1 MNPPVQI
8 AIFVASLNLNIPQL
22 LFKKMKNFVRQ
33 LISSALDHAKKNG
46 DLELSVMSE
55 IVVEKPKEEKF
66 GDFSTSLAMGL
77 AKSERKKP
85 YEIAEILSRHLLCN
99 EDNIASV
106 KIAGPGFL
114 NLTMKPSFFLKR
126 LLKVAEQADGYGSS
140 NAGQGKKVLL
150 EFVSANP
157 TGPLHVG
164 HGRGAAVGDM
174 LGRLLDK
181 AGYNVSTEY
190 YINDVGNQ
198 MNTLGRSTWSRYL
211 ELQDKGNAFPSDYY
225 QGEYIKDIA
234 RDIYAQH
241 GNEFLDKEEEQVLP
255 FFREYARNSVLNGIK
270 EDLSNFGVIFDQ
282 WFSEKKLYDQQL
294 VDATVNWLRKEKH
307 IYDKEGAVWLRS
319 SALNDEKDRVL
330 IKQSGEKTY
339 FCSDIAYHKNKI
351 DRGFEWIV
359 DLWGADHHGYVP
371 RMKSALQA
379 MGYDENVFKV
389 MLVQFVSLKRGGE
402 KVSMSTRSGEFE
414 TLADVIKEVGIDA
427 TRFFFLM
434 RSSDTHLDFDLE
446 LAKKESPENP
456 VFYIQ
461 YAHARICSIFRIATE
476 QGIKL
481 LDSVD
486 IDLSPLQNK
495 EEFVMIKK
503 ILAFT
508 EIVEKSAEL
517 LEVHRIAFYL
527 QDLVG
532 TFHRYYSRNRIV
544 SEDKALSC
552 ARLFLMNCL
561 RVTIR
566 NGLSIMGVS
575 APERM

>member
-1 MNPPVQI
+1 
-8 AIFVASLNLNIPQL
+8 
-22 LFKKMKNFVRQ
+22 MKHFVRK
-33 LISSALDHAKKNG
+33 LINSALDQAKNNG
-46 DLELSVMSE
+46 DLELSVMPE
-55 IVVEKPKEEKF
+55 VVVEKPKEEKF

-77 AKSERKKP
+77 SKSERRKP
-85 YEIAEILSRHLLCN
+85 YEVAEILSRHLQSS
-99 EDNIASV
+99 EEYIASV
-106 KIAGPGFL
+106 TIAGPGFL
-114 NLTMKPSFFLKR
+114 NLIMKPIFFLER
-126 LLKVAEQADGYGSS
+126 LVKVAEQGDQYGSS

-181 AGYNVSTEY
+181 AGYDVSTEY

-198 MNTLGRSTWSRYL
+198 MNTLGRSTWARYL
-211 ELQDKGNAFPSDYY
+211 ELQGKVNEFPADYY
-225 QGEYIKDIA
+225 QGDYIKDIA
-234 RDIYAQH
+234 RDIKNKH
-241 GNEFLDKEEEQVLP
+241 GNEFLNKTEEQVLS
-255 FFREYARNSVLNGIK
+255 FFREYALGSVSDGIK
-270 EDLSNFGVIFDQ
+270 KDLSDFDVSFDR
-282 WFSEKKLYDQQL
+282 WFSEKNLYDQKL
-294 VDATVNWLRKEKH
+294 VDTSVNWLREEKH
-307 IYDKEGAVWLRS
+307 VYDKDGAVWLKS
-319 SALNDEKDRVL
+319 SKFNDEKDRVL

-371 RMKSALQA
+371 RMKSALKA
-379 MGYDENVFKV
+379 MGYDESVFKV
-389 MLVQFVSLKRGGE
+389 MLIQFVSLKRGGE

-414 TLADVIKEVGIDA
+414 TLAEVIKDVGLDA

-446 LAKKESPENP
+446 LAKKESADNP

-461 YAHARICSIFRIATE
+461 YAHARICSIFRKATE
-476 QGIKL
+476 NGIKL
-481 LDSVD
+481 LDSAD
-486 IDLSPLQNK
+486 IDLSPLKNE
-495 EEFVMIKK
+495 EEFIMIKK
-503 ILAFT
+503 ILSFGET
-508 EIVEKSAEL
+508 IEKSAEL

-527 QDLVG
+527 KDLVG

-544 SEDKALSC
+544 SDDHALSS

-561 RVTIR
+561 RITIR
-566 NGLSIMGVS
+566 NGLSVMGVS
-575 APERM
+575 APDRM

>member
-1 MNPPVQI
+1 
-8 AIFVASLNLNIPQL
+8 
-22 LFKKMKNFVRQ
+22 MKHFVRK
-33 LISSALDHAKKNG
+33 LINRALDQAKNNG
-46 DLELSVMSE
+46 DLELSVMPE
-55 IVVEKPKEEKF
+55 VVVEKPKEEKF

-77 AKSERKKP
+77 SKSEKRKP
-85 YEIAEILSRHLLCN
+85 YEVAEILSRHLQSS
-99 EDNIASV
+99 EEYIASV
-106 KIAGPGFL
+106 TIAGPGFL
-114 NLTMKPSFFLKR
+114 NLTMKPIFFLER
-126 LLKVAEQADGYGSS
+126 LVKVAEQGDQYGSS

-181 AGYNVSTEY
+181 AGYDVSTEY

-198 MNTLGRSTWSRYL
+198 MNTLGRSTWARYL
-211 ELQDKGNAFPSDYY
+211 ELQGKVNEFPADYY
-225 QGEYIKDIA
+225 QGDYIKDIA
-234 RDIYAQH
+234 RDIKNKH
-241 GNEFLDKEEEQVLP
+241 GNEFLNKTEEQVLS
-255 FFREYARNSVLNGIK
+255 FFREYALGSVLDGIK
-270 EDLSNFGVIFDQ
+270 KDLSDFDVSFDR
-282 WFSEKKLYDQQL
+282 WFSEKNLYDQKL
-294 VDATVNWLRKEKH
+294 VDTSVNWLREEKH
-307 IYDKEGAVWLRS
+307 VYDKDGAVWLKS
-319 SALNDEKDRVL
+319 SKFNDEKDRVL

-371 RMKSALQA
+371 RMKSALKA
-379 MGYDENVFKV
+379 MGYDESVFKV
-389 MLVQFVSLKRGGE
+389 MLIQFVSLKRGGE

-414 TLADVIKEVGIDA
+414 TLAEVIKDVGLDA

-446 LAKKESPENP
+446 LAKKESADNP

-461 YAHARICSIFRIATE
+461 YAHARICSIFRKATE
-476 QGIKL
+476 NGIKL
-481 LDSVD
+481 LDSAD
-486 IDLSPLQNK
+486 IDLSPLKNE
-495 EEFVMIKK
+495 EEFIMIKK
-503 ILAFT
+503 ILSFGET
-508 EIVEKSAEL
+508 IEKSAEL

-527 QDLVG
+527 KDLVG

-544 SEDKALSC
+544 SDDHALSS

-561 RVTIR
+561 RITIR
-566 NGLSIMGVS
+566 NGLSVMGVS
-575 APERM
+575 APDRM

>member
-1 MNPPVQI
+1 
-8 AIFVASLNLNIPQL
+8 
-22 LFKKMKNFVRQ
+22 MKNFIRE
-33 LISSALDHAKKNG
+33 LLGRALDSAKKNG
-46 DLELSVMSE
+46 DLELSVMPQ
-55 IVVEKPKEEKF
+55 IIIEKPKEEKF
-66 GDFSTSLAMGL
+66 GDFSTSLPMGL

-85 YEIAEILSRHLLCN
+85 YDIAEILSGHLQSS
-99 EDNIASV
+99 EDEIASI

-114 NLTMKPSFFLKR
+114 NLSMKSSFFLKR
-126 LLKVAEQADGYGSS
+126 LLKVAEQADKYGSS

-211 ELQDKGNAFPSDYY
+211 ELHGKGSEFPSDYY

-234 RDIYAQH
+234 RNILKKH
-241 GNEFLDKEEEQVLP
+241 GNEFFDKEEHEALP
-255 FFREYARNSVLNGIK
+255 FFREYALNYVLAEIK
-270 EDLSNFGVIFDQ
+270 EDLVNFGVSFDQ

-294 VDATVNWLRKEKH
+294 VEAAVNWLREKKH
-307 IYDKEGAVWLRS
+307 VYDKEGAVWLRS
-319 SALNDEKDRVL
+319 SDINDEKDRVL
-330 IKQSGEKTY
+330 IKQSGENTY

-379 MGYDENVFKV
+379 LGYNENVFKV

-402 KVSMSTRSGEFE
+402 KVSMSTRSGDFV
-414 TLADVIKEVGIDA
+414 TLADVIKEVGVDA

-434 RSSDTHLDFDLE
+434 RSSDTHLEFDLE

-461 YAHARICSIFRIATE
+461 YAHARICSIFRTANE

-481 LDSVD
+481 LDRTE
-486 IDLSPLQNK
+486 IDLSPLVNE
-495 EEFVMIKK
+495 EEFIMIKK
-503 ILAFT
+503 ILIFT

-532 TFHRYYSRNRIV
+532 TFHRYYSHNRIV
-544 SEDKALSC
+544 SDNHALSY
-552 ARLFLMNCL
+552 ARLFLINCL

>member
-1 MNPPVQI
+1 
-8 AIFVASLNLNIPQL
+8 
-22 LFKKMKNFVRQ
+22 MKHFVRK
-33 LISSALDHAKKNG
+33 LINSALDQAKNNG
-46 DLELSVMSE
+46 DLELFVMPE
-55 IVVEKPKEEKF
+55 VVVEKPKEEKF

-77 AKSERKKP
+77 SKSERRKP
-85 YEIAEILSRHLLCN
+85 YEVAEILSRHLQSS
-99 EDNIASV
+99 EEYIASV
-106 KIAGPGFL
+106 TIAGPGFL
-114 NLTMKPSFFLKR
+114 NLIMKPIFFLER
-126 LLKVAEQADGYGSS
+126 LVKVAEQGDQYGSS

-181 AGYNVSTEY
+181 AGYDVSTEY

-198 MNTLGRSTWSRYL
+198 MNTLGRSTWARYL
-211 ELQDKGNAFPSDYY
+211 ELQGKVNEFPADYY
-225 QGEYIKDIA
+225 QGDYIKDIA
-234 RDIYAQH
+234 RDIKNKH
-241 GNEFLDKEEEQVLP
+241 GNEFLNKTEEQVLS
-255 FFREYARNSVLNGIK
+255 FFREYALGSVLDGIK
-270 EDLSNFGVIFDQ
+270 KDLSDFDVSFDR
-282 WFSEKKLYDQQL
+282 WFSEKNLYDQKL
-294 VDATVNWLRKEKH
+294 VDTSVNWLREENH
-307 IYDKEGAVWLRS
+307 VYDKDGAVWLKS
-319 SALNDEKDRVL
+319 SKFNDEKDRVL

-371 RMKSALQA
+371 RMKSALKA
-379 MGYDENVFKV
+379 MGYDESVFKV
-389 MLVQFVSLKRGGE
+389 MLIQFVSLKRGGE

-414 TLADVIKEVGIDA
+414 TLAEVIKDVGLDA

-446 LAKKESPENP
+446 LAKKESADNP

-461 YAHARICSIFRIATE
+461 YAHARICSIFRKATE
-476 QGIKL
+476 NGIKL
-481 LDSVD
+481 LDSAD
-486 IDLSPLQNK
+486 IDLSPLKNE
-495 EEFVMIKK
+495 EEFIMIKK
-503 ILAFT
+503 ILSFGET
-508 EIVEKSAEL
+508 IEKSAEL

-544 SEDKALSC
+544 SDDHALSS
-552 ARLFLMNCL
+552 ARLFVMNCL
-561 RVTIR
+561 RITIR
-566 NGLSIMGVS
+566 NGLSVMGVS
-575 APERM
+575 APDRM

>member
-1 MNPPVQI
+1 
-8 AIFVASLNLNIPQL
+8 
-22 LFKKMKNFVRQ
+22 MKTFVRQ

-114 NLTMKPSFFLKR
+114 NLTMKPAFFLKR
-126 LLKVAEQADGYGSS
+126 LLKVAEQADRYGSS

-486 IDLSPLQNK
+486 IDLSPLKNE

>member
-1 MNPPVQI
+1 
-8 AIFVASLNLNIPQL
+8 
-22 LFKKMKNFVRQ
+22 MKHFVRK
-33 LISSALDHAKKNG
+33 LINSALDQAKNNG
-46 DLELSVMSE
+46 DLELSVMPE
-55 IVVEKPKEEKF
+55 VVVEKPKEEKF

-77 AKSERKKP
+77 SKSERRKP
-85 YEIAEILSRHLLCN
+85 YEVAEILSRHLQSS
-99 EDNIASV
+99 EEYIASV
-106 KIAGPGFL
+106 TIAGPGFL
-114 NLTMKPSFFLKR
+114 NLIMKPIFFLER
-126 LLKVAEQADGYGSS
+126 LVKVAEQGDQYGSS

-181 AGYNVSTEY
+181 AGYDVSTEY

-198 MNTLGRSTWSRYL
+198 MNTLGRSTWARYL
-211 ELQDKGNAFPSDYY
+211 ELQGKVNEFPADYY
-225 QGEYIKDIA
+225 QGDYIKDIA
-234 RDIYAQH
+234 RDIKNKH
-241 GNEFLDKEEEQVLP
+241 GNEFLNKTEEQVLS
-255 FFREYARNSVLNGIK
+255 FFREYALGSVLDGIK
-270 EDLSNFGVIFDQ
+270 KDLSDFDVSFDR
-282 WFSEKKLYDQQL
+282 WFSEKNLYDQKL
-294 VDATVNWLRKEKH
+294 VDTSVNWLREEKH
-307 IYDKEGAVWLRS
+307 VYDKDGAVWLKS
-319 SALNDEKDRVL
+319 SKFNDEKDRVL

-351 DRGFEWIV
+351 DRGFELIV

-371 RMKSALQA
+371 RMKSALKA
-379 MGYDENVFKV
+379 MGYDESVFKV
-389 MLVQFVSLKRGGE
+389 MLIQFVSLKRGGE

-414 TLADVIKEVGIDA
+414 TLAEVIKDVGLDA

-446 LAKKESPENP
+446 LAKKESADNP

-461 YAHARICSIFRIATE
+461 YAHARICSIFRKATE
-476 QGIKL
+476 NGIKL
-481 LDSVD
+481 LDSAD
-486 IDLSPLQNK
+486 IDLSPLKNE
-495 EEFVMIKK
+495 EEFIMIKK
-503 ILAFT
+503 ILSFGET
-508 EIVEKSAEL
+508 IEKSAEL

-544 SEDKALSC
+544 SDDHALAS

-561 RVTIR
+561 RITIR
-566 NGLSIMGVS
+566 NGLSVMGVS
-575 APERM
+575 APDRM